1 MKQLTRSQKKVL
13 DFISGH
19 IAEQGLPPTFREI
32 QKQLGYASL
41 GTVYSHIRK
50 LKELQLLHPGKH
62 VRIGLTT
69 PPEKNAPA
77 STFQNKLD
85 IVGNISAGFPL
96 EMARE
101 SEGYFIP
108 SQLITHR
115 EACYLLR
122 VKGDTL
128 IEESLLDG
136 DILIVEARSDPK
148 DGDLIVG
155 LLLESGA
162 IIKRYFQEEPFIR
175 LENSTRRYEPLIL
188 HAEELEILGIVV
200 GVIRKTSI

>member
-1 MKQLTRSQKKVL
+1 M
-13 DFISGH
+13 
-19 IAEQGLPPTFREI
+19 AEQGLPPTFREI
-32 QKQLGYASL
+32 QKQLGYSSL

-62 VRIGLTT
+62 VRIGLTS
-69 PPEKNAPA
+69 PLQPQPA
-77 STFQNKLD
+77 ASSMPLKLD
-85 IVGNISAGFPL
+85 IIGNLSAGFPL

-101 SEGYFIP
+101 PEGYLIP
-108 SQLITHR
+108 PQLVNQPQ
-115 EACYLLR
+115 ASYLLR

-136 DILIVEARSDPK
+136 DILIIEARGDPK

-155 LLLESGA
+155 LLLESGV
-162 IIKRYFQEEPFIR
+162 IVKHYFQEDPFIR

-188 HAEELEILGIVV
+188 HAEELEILGIVQ
-200 GVIRKTSI
+200 GVIRKTAV